1 MFLSPTSAQEIEKY
15 IKSLDSK
22 KLSDIYGG
30 LYHMS

>member
-1 MFLSPTSAQEIEKY
+1 MFLSPTSAQEIEKC